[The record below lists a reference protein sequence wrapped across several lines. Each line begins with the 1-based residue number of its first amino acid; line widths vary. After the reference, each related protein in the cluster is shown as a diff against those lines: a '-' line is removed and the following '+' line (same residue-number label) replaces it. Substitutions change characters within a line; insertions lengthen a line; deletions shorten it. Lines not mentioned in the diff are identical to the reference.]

1 MKVMNQEEVKKIIP
15 HRDPFL
21 FIDEMIELEPGVR
34 GVGIKNVTGEE
45 YFFQGHFPGNPV
57 MPGVLIVEACAQ
69 VGAVVA
75 LSLEQ
80 FAGKTPLFAGI
91 DEVKFKRMVKPGD
104 QLVLECVI
112 KRVIRTAGIG
122 TIKAT
127 VNGEIACIGQIKFVA
142 V

>member
-1 MKVMNQEEVKKIIP
+1 MNQEDVKKIIP

-21 FIDEMIELEPGVR
+21 FIDEMLELEPGIR
-34 GVGIKNVTGEE
+34 GVAKKYVTGEE
-45 YFFQGHFPGNPV
+45 YFFKGHFPGNPV

-80 FAGKTPLFAGI
+80 FKGLTPLFAGI
-91 DEVKFKRMVKPGD
+91 DNVKFKKMVKPGD
-104 QLVLECVI
+104 TLILECEI

-122 TIKAT
+122 
-127 VNGEIACIGQIKFVA
+127 
-142 V
+142 

>member
-1 MKVMNQEEVKKIIP
+1 MNQEEVKKIIP

-21 FIDEMIELEPGVR
+21 FIDEMIEMEPGVR
-34 GVGIKNVTGEE
+34 GVAIKNVTGNED
-45 YFFQGHFPGNPV
+45 FFKGHFPGNPV

-80 FAGKTPLFAGI
+80 FKGKTPLFAGMNN
-91 DEVKFKRMVKPGD
+91 VKFKRMVKPGD
-104 QLVLECVI
+104 QLKLECVI
-112 KRVIRTAGIG
+112 LKVRMSFGIA

-127 VNGEIACIGQIKFVA
+127 VNDEIACIGEISFIA
-142 V
+142 G

>member
-1 MKVMNQEEVKKIIP
+1 MNQEDVKKIIP

-21 FIDEMIELEPGVR
+21 FIDEMLELEPGIR
-34 GVGIKNVTGEE
+34 GVAKKYVTGEE
-45 YFFQGHFPGNPV
+45 YFFKGHFPGNPV

-80 FAGKTPLFAGI
+80 FKGLTPLFAGI
-91 DEVKFKRMVKPGD
+91 DNVKFKKMVKPGD
-104 QLVLECVI
+104 TLILECEI

-122 TIKAT
+122 EIKAT
-127 VNGEIACIGQIKFVA
+127 VNGEIACFGTIKFVA

>member
-1 MKVMNQEEVKKIIP
+1 VNQDEVKKIIP

-21 FIDEMIELEPGVR
+21 FIDEMIELVPGVK
-34 GVGIKNVTGEE
+34 GVAQRLITGDED
-45 YFFQGHFPGNPV
+45 FFKGHFPGNPV
-57 MPGVLIVEACAQ
+57 LPGVLIVEACAQ

-80 FAGKTPLFAGI
+80 FKGKTPLFAGI

-104 QLVLECVI
+104 LLILECEIIRVI
-112 KRVIRTAGIG
+112 KTAGIG
-122 TIKAT
+122 KIKAT
-127 VNGEIACIGQIKFVA
+127 VNGEIACFGTIKFVA

>member
-1 MKVMNQEEVKKIIP
+1 MNQEEVKKIIP

-21 FIDEMIELEPGVR
+21 FIDEMIALEPGVS
-34 GVGIKNVTGEE
+34 GTAIKNVTGEE

-75 LSLEQ
+75 LSLPQ
-80 FAGKTPLFAGI
+80 FKGKTPLFAGI

-112 KRVIRTAGIG
+112 KRVIQTAGIG

-127 VNGEIACIGQIKFVA
+127 VNGEIACVGTIKFVA